1 MSDVV
6 WQANRESLAKSE
18 MAYTL
23 ENKDLTSEP
32 EEIQQQIHEILNA
45 EWYQNTTI
53 IDTNQM
59 KLDKMNSFLAFI
71 NQK

>member
-1 MSDVV
+1 
-6 WQANRESLAKSE
+6 

-45 EWYQNTTI
+45 EWYQNTAI

-59 KLDKMNSFLAFI
+59 KLDKVNAFLAFI

>member
-1 MSDVV
+1 
-6 WQANRESLAKSE
+6 

-32 EEIQQQIHEILNA
+32 EEIQQQIHEMLHT
-45 EWYQNTTI
+45 EWYQNTAI

-59 KLDKMNSFLAFI
+59 KQDKMNSFLAFI